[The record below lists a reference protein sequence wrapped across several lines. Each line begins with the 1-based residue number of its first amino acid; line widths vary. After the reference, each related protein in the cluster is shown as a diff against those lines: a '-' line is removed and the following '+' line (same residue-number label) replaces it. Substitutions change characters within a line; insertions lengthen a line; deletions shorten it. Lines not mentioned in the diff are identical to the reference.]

1 MSEYCLLKLHE
12 VRKRTSLGKSTIY
25 RNIKKGTFPPPR
37 RVGDTMARWSSRDID
52 QWIEQQRAA
61 NQ

>member
-1 MSEYCLLKLHE
+1 MSDQCLLKLHE
-12 VRKRTSLGKSTIY
+12 VRKRTSLGTSTIY
-25 RNIKKGTFPPPR
+25 RHIKAGKFPPPR
-37 RVGDTMARWSSRDID
+37 RIGDTMARWNSQDIE